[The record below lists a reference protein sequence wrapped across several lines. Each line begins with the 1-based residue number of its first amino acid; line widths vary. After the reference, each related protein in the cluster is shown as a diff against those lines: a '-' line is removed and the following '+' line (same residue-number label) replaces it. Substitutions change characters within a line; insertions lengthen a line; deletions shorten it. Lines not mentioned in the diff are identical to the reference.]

1 MGYRVAAQNG
11 DTVAVPQVVFA
22 HLPRA
27 EGDAVR
33 VALYLLGGGAA
44 QPPPNAPARG
54 GKRKKAAKPPRE

>member
-1 MGYRVAAQNG
+1 MGYRLAAQNG

-33 VALYLLGGGAA
+33 SGWPFVMLVGMGPSCAEL
-44 QPPPNAPARG
+44 PADNRV
-54 GKRKKAAKPPRE
+54 RVERP